1 MGHPTHADRN
11 PVLQISSFG
20 PTLSESTTPSS
31 PQFVKLA
38 TTKFEPTL
46 HVRRIDGFEV
56 SVAVVVVV
64 AFFVFV
70 SVIVIRMALSRF
82 LG

>member
-1 MGHPTHADRN
+1 MGHPTHVDRN

-31 PQFVKLA
+31 SQFVKLA

-64 AFFVFV
+64 AFVFV
-70 SVIVIRMALSRF
+70 SVIVIRMVLSRF